1 MGPTNHAVV
10 GCWLKFPSVLRN
22 SRKLEEWIRQLNVGK
37 TPWKPH
43 DSDSV
48 WSKHFTDGEPTV
60 AHCFLELK
68 LIHEKKVS

>member
-1 MGPTNHAVV
+1 M
-10 GCWLKFPSVLRN
+10 
-22 SRKLEEWIRQLNVGK
+22 GK

-48 WSKHFTDGEPTV
+48 WSKHFTDGEPNV

-68 LIHEKKVS
+68 LIHEKKVSWIRRQIIKHPIPPKKNGKYVAEEINGKSHQKH